1 MNASF
6 NASIAV
12 VLVEPAGP
20 RNVGGVA
27 RACANFS
34 GGPLQLQLRL
44 VAPRCDHLGDEAL
57 QMAMHGR
64 AVLEGAQLFANLAE
78 ALADCRHVVATSG
91 RGEGEPLAPLDP
103 DTALGWLWQ
112 GANASSGS
120 GASSGAASST
130 FVASSGSCADSP
142 SGASSNGASGPCGLS
157 GGAVVFGREDRGL
170 SYDELLMAGQLLCI
184 DTGAAYSSLN
194 LAQAAAVVLQRLR
207 VVAMASADSPTRLPT
222 DAMPMDPARRDRLE
236 DLFTAAESL
245 LLEVGFLYPHTAHAR
260 MAKLRGLLQ
269 RSQIG
274 ETEVALLRG
283 MVSQLRWASR
293 HRNP

>member
-1 MNASF
+1 VNAPF

-44 VAPRCDHLGDEAL
+44 VAPRCDHLGEEAL
-57 QMAMHGR
+57 QMAVHGR
-64 AVLEGAQLFANLAE
+64 AVLEGAQLFANLPE
-78 ALADCRHVVATSG
+78 ALADRRFIVATSG

-112 GANASSGS
+112 GAI
-120 GASSGAASST
+120 
-130 FVASSGSCADSP
+130 
-142 SGASSNGASGPCGLS
+142 ASSNGASGTNGASSTNGAYSPGGATC
-157 GGAVVFGREDRGL
+157 GAVVFGREDRGL
-170 SYDELLMAGQLLCI
+170 SYDELLLAGQLLSI

-207 VVAMASADSPTRLPT
+207 VVAMASADSPIRLPT
-222 DAMPMDPARRDRLE
+222 EAMPMDPARRDRLE
-236 DLFTAAESL
+236 ALLTAAEAL

>member
-1 MNASF
+1 MNAPF

-44 VAPRCDHLGDEAL
+44 VAPRCDHLGEEAL
-57 QMAMHGR
+57 QMAVHGR
-64 AVLEGAQLFANLAE
+64 AVLEGAQLFANLPE
-78 ALADCRHVVATSG
+78 ALADRRFIVATSG

-112 GANASSGS
+112 GAI
-120 GASSGAASST
+120 
-130 FVASSGSCADSP
+130 
-142 SGASSNGASGPCGLS
+142 ASSNGASGTNGASSTNGAYSPGGATC
-157 GGAVVFGREDRGL
+157 GAVVFGREDRGL
-170 SYDELLMAGQLLCI
+170 SYDELLLAGQLLSI

-207 VVAMASADSPTRLPT
+207 VVAMASADSPIRLPT
-222 DAMPMDPARRDRLE
+222 EAMPMDPARRDRLE
-236 DLFTAAESL
+236 ALLTAAEAL

>member
-1 MNASF
+1 VNAPF

-44 VAPRCDHLGDEAL
+44 VAPRCNHLGEEAL
-57 QMAMHGR
+57 QMAVHGR
-64 AVLEGAQLFANLAE
+64 AVLEGAQLFANLPE
-78 ALADCRHVVATSG
+78 ALADRRFIVATSG

-112 GANASSGS
+112 GAI
-120 GASSGAASST
+120 
-130 FVASSGSCADSP
+130 
-142 SGASSNGASGPCGLS
+142 ASSNGASGTNGASSTNGAYSPGGATC
-157 GGAVVFGREDRGL
+157 GAVVFGREDRGL
-170 SYDELLMAGQLLCI
+170 SYDELLLAGQLLSI

-207 VVAMASADSPTRLPT
+207 VVAMASADSPIRLPT
-222 DAMPMDPARRDRLE
+222 EAMPMDPARRDRLE
-236 DLFTAAESL
+236 ALLTAAEAL

-293 HRNP
+293 NRNP

>member
-44 VAPRCDHLGDEAL
+44 VAPRCDHLGEEAL
-57 QMAMHGR
+57 QMAVHGR

-112 GANASSGS
+112 GANASSG
-120 GASSGAASST
+120 GASGT
-130 FVASSGSCADSP
+130 NGSISP
-142 SGASSNGASGPCGLS
+142 IWASSNGASGPCGAT

-170 SYDELLMAGQLLCI
+170 SYDELLLAGQLLCI

-207 VVAMASADSPTRLPT
+207 VVAKASADSPTRLPT

-245 LLEVGFLYPHTAHAR
+245 LLEVGFLYPHTARAR
-260 MAKLRGLLQ
+260 MARLRGLLQ
-269 RSQIG
+269 RSQVG

-293 HRNP
+293 RRTP

>member
-1 MNASF
+1 VNAPF

-44 VAPRCDHLGDEAL
+44 VAPRCNHLGEEAL
-57 QMAMHGR
+57 QMAVHGR
-64 AVLEGAQLFANLAE
+64 AVLEGAQLFANLPE
-78 ALADCRHVVATSG
+78 ALADRRFIVATSG

-112 GANASSGS
+112 GAI
-120 GASSGAASST
+120 
-130 FVASSGSCADSP
+130 
-142 SGASSNGASGPCGLS
+142 ASSNGASGTNGASSTNGAYSPGGATC
-157 GGAVVFGREDRGL
+157 GAVVFGREDRGL
-170 SYDELLMAGQLLCI
+170 SYDELLLAGQLLSI

-207 VVAMASADSPTRLPT
+207 VVAMASADSPIRLPT
-222 DAMPMDPARRDRLE
+222 EAMPMDPARRDRLE
-236 DLFTAAESL
+236 ALLTAAEAL

>member
-1 MNASF
+1 MNAPF

-44 VAPRCDHLGDEAL
+44 VAPRCNHLGEEAL
-57 QMAMHGR
+57 QMAVHGR
-64 AVLEGAQLFANLAE
+64 AVLEGAQLFANLPE
-78 ALADCRHVVATSG
+78 ALADRRFIVATSG

-112 GANASSGS
+112 GAI
-120 GASSGAASST
+120 
-130 FVASSGSCADSP
+130 
-142 SGASSNGASGPCGLS
+142 ASSNGASGTNGASSTNGAYSPGGATC
-157 GGAVVFGREDRGL
+157 GAVVFGREDRGL
-170 SYDELLMAGQLLCI
+170 SYDELLLAGQLLSI

-207 VVAMASADSPTRLPT
+207 VVAMASADSPIRLPT
-222 DAMPMDPARRDRLE
+222 EAMPMDPARRDRLE
-236 DLFTAAESL
+236 ALLTAAEAL

>member
-1 MNASF
+1 MNAPF

-44 VAPRCDHLGDEAL
+44 VAPRCDHLGEEAL
-57 QMAMHGR
+57 QMAVHGR
-64 AVLEGAQLFANLAE
+64 AVLEGAQLFANLPE
-78 ALADCRHVVATSG
+78 ALADRRFIVATSG

-112 GANASSGS
+112 GAI
-120 GASSGAASST
+120 
-130 FVASSGSCADSP
+130 
-142 SGASSNGASGPCGLS
+142 ASSNGASGTNGSNSPGGACGTNGS
-157 GGAVVFGREDRGL
+157 NSPGGATCGAVVFGREDRGL
-170 SYDELLMAGQLLCI
+170 SYDELLLAGQLLSI

-207 VVAMASADSPTRLPT
+207 VVAMASADSPIRLPT
-222 DAMPMDPARRDRLE
+222 EAMPMDPARRDRLE
-236 DLFTAAESL
+236 ALLTAAEAL

>member
-1 MNASF
+1 VNAPF

-44 VAPRCDHLGDEAL
+44 VAPRCDHLGEEAL
-57 QMAMHGR
+57 QMAVHGR
-64 AVLEGAQLFANLAE
+64 AVLEGAQLFANLPE
-78 ALADCRHVVATSG
+78 ALADRRFIVATSG

-112 GANASSGS
+112 GAI
-120 GASSGAASST
+120 
-130 FVASSGSCADSP
+130 
-142 SGASSNGASGPCGLS
+142 ASSNGASGTNGASSTNGAYSPGGATC
-157 GGAVVFGREDRGL
+157 GAVVFGREDRGL
-170 SYDELLMAGQLLCI
+170 SYDELLLAGQLLSI

-207 VVAMASADSPTRLPT
+207 VVAMASADSPIRLPT
-222 DAMPMDPARRDRLE
+222 EAMPMDLARRDRLE
-236 DLFTAAESL
+236 ALLTAAEAL

>member
-1 MNASF
+1 MNAVL

-27 RACANFS
+27 RACTNFS

-44 VAPRCDHLGDEAL
+44 VAPRCDHLGEEAL
-57 QMAMHGR
+57 QMAVHGR
-64 AVLEGAQLFANLAE
+64 AVLEGAQLFAHLSE

-112 GANASSGS
+112 GAKANSGGLSRLNGSSGPG
-120 GASSGAASST
+120 GASCPGGAT
-130 FVASSGSCADSP
+130 
-142 SGASSNGASGPCGLS
+142 

-170 SYDELLMAGQLLCI
+170 SYDELLLAGQLLCI

-207 VVAMASADSPTRLPT
+207 VVAMASADSPIRLPT
-222 DAMPMDPARRDRLE
+222 DAMPVDPARRDRLE

-245 LLEVGFLYPHTAHAR
+245 LLEVGFLYPHTARAR

-269 RSQIG
+269 RSQVG

>member
-1 MNASF
+1 MNAPF

-44 VAPRCDHLGDEAL
+44 VAPRCDHLGEEAL
-57 QMAMHGR
+57 QMAVHGR
-64 AVLEGAQLFANLAE
+64 AVLEGAQLFANLPE
-78 ALADCRHVVATSG
+78 ALADRRFIVATSG

-112 GANASSGS
+112 GAI
-120 GASSGAASST
+120 
-130 FVASSGSCADSP
+130 
-142 SGASSNGASGPCGLS
+142 ASSNGASGTNGASSTNGAYSPGGATC
-157 GGAVVFGREDRGL
+157 GAVVFGREDRGL
-170 SYDELLMAGQLLCI
+170 SYDELLLAGQLLSI

-207 VVAMASADSPTRLPT
+207 VVAMASADSPIRLPT
-222 DAMPMDPARRDRLE
+222 EAMPMDPARRDRLE
-236 DLFTAAESL
+236 ALLTAAEAL

-293 HRNP
+293 RHNP

>member
-1 MNASF
+1 MKAPL

-44 VAPRCDHLGDEAL
+44 VAPRCDHLGEEAL
-57 QMAMHGR
+57 QMAVHGR
-64 AVLEGAQLFANLAE
+64 AVLEGAQLFAHLPE
-78 ALADCRHVVATSG
+78 ALADCRHIVATSG

-112 GANASSGS
+112 GANASSGEAS
-120 GASSGAASST
+120 CPGGAT
-130 FVASSGSCADSP
+130 
-142 SGASSNGASGPCGLS
+142 

-170 SYDELLMAGQLLCI
+170 SYDELLLAGQLLSI

-207 VVAMASADSPTRLPT
+207 VMAIASADSPIRLPT
-222 DAMPMDPARRDRLE
+222 AAMPVEPVRRDRLE
-236 DLFTAAESL
+236 ALLTAAEDL
-245 LLEVGFLYPHTAHAR
+245 LLEVGFLYPHTARAR

-269 RSQIG
+269 RSQVG

-293 HRNP
+293 RRTP

>member
-1 MNASF
+1 VNAPF

-44 VAPRCDHLGDEAL
+44 VAPRCNHLGEEAL
-57 QMAMHGR
+57 QMAVHGR
-64 AVLEGAQLFANLAE
+64 AVLEGAQLFANLPE
-78 ALADCRHVVATSG
+78 ALADRRFIVATSG

-112 GANASSGS
+112 GAI
-120 GASSGAASST
+120 
-130 FVASSGSCADSP
+130 
-142 SGASSNGASGPCGLS
+142 ASSNGASGTNGSNSPGGACGTNGANS
-157 GGAVVFGREDRGL
+157 PGGATCGAVVFGREDRGL
-170 SYDELLMAGQLLCI
+170 SYDELLLAGQLLSI

-207 VVAMASADSPTRLPT
+207 VVAMASADSPIRLPT
-222 DAMPMDPARRDRLE
+222 EAMPMDPARRDRLE
-236 DLFTAAESL
+236 ALLTAAEAL